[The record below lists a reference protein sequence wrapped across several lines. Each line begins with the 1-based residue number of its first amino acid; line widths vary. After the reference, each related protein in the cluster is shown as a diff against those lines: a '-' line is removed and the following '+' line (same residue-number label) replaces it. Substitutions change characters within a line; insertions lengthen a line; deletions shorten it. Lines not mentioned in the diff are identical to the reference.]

1 MILETSILLHSML
14 LRNSIKFSHNLRS
27 LIHKGMQIM
36 NSKSDNTTEDL
47 TISKFE
53 AIGVD

>member
-1 MILETSILLHSML
+1 MILETSILLHSMPL
-14 LRNSIKFSHNLRS
+14 CNSIKFSHNPRS

>member
-1 MILETSILLHSML
+1 MC
-14 LRNSIKFSHNLRS
+14 NSIEFSHNLCS
-27 LIHKGMQIM
+27 LIHKGMHIM